1 MIELLEPWRWR
12 DAKHSYAQAGED
24 LIVDFVARAMQ
35 IEEVTYLDIGAHHP
49 TEYSNTYL
57 FYKRGF
63 QGVLVEPDPELMAS
77 IKRARPRDVCIEAGV
92 GLQSAASARFYVMST
107 RTLNTFSEEEA
118 KRYEAMGTQRIE
130 KILPVPLVTLNDILT
145 DRFREKE
152 PTLVSIDVEGLDFE
166 VLSTLDLEKCRP
178 PIICVETLQY
188 SETREEVKDARI
200 ARLMADNDYF
210 AYGDTY
216 INTIF
221 VDLVRWKS
229 GGKKS

>member
-12 DAKHSYAQAGED
+12 HAKHSYAQAGED
-24 LIVDFVARAMQ
+24 LIVDFVAGAMQ
-35 IEEVTYLDIGAHHP
+35 IDEITYLDIGAHHP
-49 TEYSNTYL
+49 IQFSNTYL

-63 QGVLVEPDPELMAS
+63 RGVLVEPDPELMAS
-77 IKRARPRDVCIEAGV
+77 IRRVRPRDTCIEAGV
-92 GLQSAASARFYVMST
+92 GVHPASDARFFVMST

-130 KILPVPLVTLNDILT
+130 KILPVPMLTIDDILAEL
-145 DRFREKE
+145 FRDKE

-188 SETREEVKDARI
+188 SETREEVKDRRI
-200 ARLMADNDYF
+200 TRLMSDNDYF

-216 INTIF
+216 VNTIF
-221 VDLVRWKS
+221 VDLVRWKN
-229 GGKKS
+229 GGKRP